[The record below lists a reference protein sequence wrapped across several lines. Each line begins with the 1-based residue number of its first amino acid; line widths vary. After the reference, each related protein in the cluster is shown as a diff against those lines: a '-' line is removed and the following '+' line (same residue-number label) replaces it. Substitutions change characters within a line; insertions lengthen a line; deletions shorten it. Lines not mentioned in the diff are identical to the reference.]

1 MKKTIFIIFSRGI
14 VARNILRTD
23 VFKILKSQPEVR
35 LVMFVPRNIPDYFR
49 EECEHKNVILEE
61 SDDLSYGIF
70 RRKIFEPLLQ
80 NLVYTNTSKFM
91 NRYSGRIRRKGHR
104 FITFCFLHALY
115 MAISHM
121 SFLKPVFRFLEY
133 RLYPDS
139 VFDSYFTKYTPDL
152 VVATTV
158 MSKRDI
164 ALMKSARKFGVPTI
178 GLTRGWDNLDRLFMP
193 FTPDK
198 LVVQNALMKER
209 AVNLHLVPGENIFVS
224 GLPQFDLYNDKSI
237 YKTREEF
244 LNTLGLDPSRKVI
257 LYGSEGQW
265 APNDEAIVRIIY
277 RMIACDELAVPCS
290 LIIRPH
296 FSDVYEHRFDEFKGK
311 KHVFLEHDFRMSKF
325 FTDMWDPPRE
335 EMVRFANELKHMD
348 VMITFISTITLE
360 GAIFDKPVINIDFY
374 SEEEPDQG
382 PYFGRWY
389 GASHYQDIL
398 KTGGLALAQS
408 ERQLKDLIN
417 MYLTK
422 PETDRENRKL
432 LVKTMC
438 GELDGRA
445 GERIANFILNLSN
458 FRTTV
463 YAKH

>member
-1 MKKTIFIIFSRGI
+1 MKTIFFMFSRGI

-23 VFKILKSQPEVR
+23 VFKILKEQQNVR
-35 LVMFVPRNIPDYFR
+35 LILFVPRNIPNYFR
-49 EECEHKNVILEE
+49 EECASPRVILEE
-61 SDDLSYGIF
+61 SDDISYGVF
-70 RRKIFEPLLQ
+70 RRKIFMSLLN
-80 NLVYTNTSKFM
+80 NLVYTETSKFM
-91 NRYSGRIRRKGHR
+91 NRYAGRVRRRGHSYP
-104 FITFCFLHALY
+104 IYLFLHLLY
-115 MAISHM
+115 SAISRLR
-121 SFLKPVFRFLEY
+121 FLKPVFRFLEY
-133 RLYPDS
+133 YLYPDKF
-139 VFDSYFTKYTPDL
+139 FDSYFEKYRPDL

-164 ALMKSARKFGVPTI
+164 ALMKGARRHRVPTV

-193 FTPDK
+193 FVPDK
-198 LVVQNALMKER
+198 LVVQNSLMRER
-209 AVNLHLVPGENIFVS
+209 AERLHLVARERIFVA

-237 YKTREEF
+237 YKPREEF
-244 LNTLGLDPSRKVI
+244 LRSLGLDPARKVI

-277 RMIACDELAVPCS
+277 RMISNNELAVPCS

-296 FSDVYEHRFDEFKGK
+296 FSDVYEHRFDEFKNK
-311 KHVFLEHDFRMSKF
+311 PNVFLEHDFRMTKF

-335 EMVRFANELKHMD
+335 EMVRFGNELNCMD

-374 SEEEPDQG
+374 APDEPDQG

-398 KTGGLALAQS
+398 NTQGVRLAKS
-408 ERQLKDLIN
+408 EEHLKQLLN
-417 MYLTK
+417 TYLTK

-438 GELDGRA
+438 GDLDGRA
-445 GERIANFILNLSN
+445 GERIANFIISQLPTSN
-458 FRTTV
+458 S
-463 YAKH
+463 